1 MPYGRGG
8 AGNIYAVEQEATRI
22 KSDVEANHSTVA
34 SSSAGANDEEP
45 PTDQMRQGEQQYAH
59 TGRGG
64 AGNYYSP
71 QQLTETGSFSNA
83 ARSHI
88 IGDGTQAPSTLTQG
102 RIPENNAA
110 SYATSSEQQ
119 SSGLTRKVGRGGAGN
134 YTFGVS
140 ESEAARK
147 RIYEEQRRQQVQAD
161 VEKGVETM
169 LAPPPKARVTG
180 AEFS

>member
-8 AGNIYAVEQEATRI
+8 AGNIYAVGQEVART
-22 KSDVEANHSTVA
+22 KADVEANRSTAA
-34 SSSAGANDEEP
+34 SSGVDDEQ
-45 PTDQMRQGEQQYAH
+45 PTDQMREGEQQYAH

-88 IGDGTQAPSTLTQG
+88 IGDGTQAPSPQ
-102 RIPENNAA
+102 A
-110 SYATSSEQQ
+110 SNKMASSATTSEKS
-119 SSGLTRKVGRGGAGN
+119 SSGLSRKVGRGGAGN
-134 YTFGVS
+134 YAFGVG
-140 ESEAARK
+140 ESEENAARK
-147 RIYEEQRRQQVQAD
+147 RIDEEQRRQQVQAD
-161 VEKGVETM
+161 VEKGVEAM

-180 AEFS
+180 AEF